1 MAKSKPR
8 RRTARPVRRL
18 VAFVDADVAKG
29 GRVSRHQLTKGPES
43 WQLERVGIV
52 WARADE
58 RCLTPVGDELIDGP
72 LAAVDTVA
80 ALERADLVV
89 GHGLLQSDLRALAML
104 TPLPDALLDA
114 CVDTLVVLHEARG
127 GQWATGLNLG
137 DLSWH
142 TLRTRRAKHGN
153 GRFDPGPGRRGFD
166 PRDDARLHA
175 RLWQHLRTRASFTA
189 PARALDRA
197 PVTCTLDAAV
207 LDQVHGRQVLGAA
220 EWHRRRLTRGTI
232 HAQGQGDLTAAA
244 LAAAADT
251 NFHDDLTPLRAC
263 ATELLANAG
272 PPHDTVLL
280 AAFQLLGPGAN
291 LKARQA
297 LTAGRFARSVERLTA
312 YTEALWKT
320 VHPDARHR
328 WRAAEPRYDP
338 VVREM
343 DFSAPHAAQAEQ
355 RQVYR
360 QAVAAAERV
369 HQAWRQ
375 TRSGPAAPHSTT
387 AGRP

>member
-1 MAKSKPR
+1 
-8 RRTARPVRRL
+8 
-18 VAFVDADVAKG
+18 
-29 GRVSRHQLTKGPES
+29 
-43 WQLERVGIV
+43 
-52 WARADE
+52 
-58 RCLTPVGDELIDGP
+58 
-72 LAAVDTVA
+72 
-80 ALERADLVV
+80 
-89 GHGLLQSDLRALAML
+89 ML
-104 TPLPDALLDA
+104 TPLPDALLEA

-137 DLSWH
+137 DLSWR

-153 GRFDPGPGRRGFD
+153 GRFDPGPARRSFD

-175 RLWQHLRTRASFTA
+175 RLWQHLRTRATFTA
-189 PARALDRA
+189 PARALDPT

-220 EWHRRRLTRGTI
+220 AWQRRCLTWGTI
-232 HAQGQGDLTAAA
+232 HAQGQEDLTAAA
-244 LAAAADT
+244 LAAADT
-251 NFHDDLTPLRAC
+251 NFRDDLTPLRTC
-263 ATELLANAG
+263 ATELLGTAD

-280 AAFQLLGPGAN
+280 ASFQLLGPGAN

-297 LTAGRFARSVERLTA
+297 LTAGRFARSVERLTT

-320 VHPDARHR
+320 VRPDARHR

-338 VVREM
+338 VLREM
-343 DFSAPHAAQAEQ
+343 DFSAPHAAQTEQ

-375 TRSGPAAPHSTT
+375 TRSGLAAQHSTT